1 MSTLADHHCL
11 ALRAAQTWRPMRILD
26 RKRAGLMVPLF
37 SVRSGSG
44 WGVGELRDLTGLA
57 RWASSGGFS
66 AILTLPLLEPSPGQA
81 SPYASCSFFA
91 LDPLYL
97 SIDEIEDF
105 AGRESLTPAERTRLD
120 EAEGAPRV
128 SHAKVRELKDA
139 VLERAFARFTEKVD
153 AASSRAKDLARFE
166 EEHRHWLPEYALFR
180 TLKAHHP
187 ESWRAWP
194 EGLRDAQPSAIAA
207 AKKQHAREVRLRV
220 YLQWLAFRQLE
231 AARAEMAKLG
241 VGLIGDE
248 PFLVADDAADV
259 WAHREL
265 YRFDATV
272 GAPPDAFSADG
283 QEWGLPPYRWDAI
296 REARYALFRERG
308 AHTSKLYDAVRID
321 HVVGLYRTYHRPIDK
336 TVAHFF
342 YPTAQEEQ
350 LAQGEAVLQA
360 FAASGTELIA
370 EDLGV
375 IPDFVRA
382 SLTRL
387 GIPGHRVLR
396 WEQEGGR
403 FREPKSFPELSLGTT
418 GTHDTESSAEW
429 WDALT
434 EWERTSFTSLDGMTH
449 LAKGHERWDDP
460 VWAALLWKVLSAP
473 SRLVIFPIQDVL
485 SLRARINTPN
495 TVGPD
500 NWSWRLPWTTP
511 ALESDAILGS
521 RMKLVKKLAAQH
533 GRG

>member
-1 MSTLADHHCL
+1 
-11 ALRAAQTWRPMRILD
+11 MRILD
-26 RKRAGLMVPLF
+26 RKRAGVMVPLF
-37 SVRSGSG
+37 SIRSGTG
-44 WGVGELRDLTGLA
+44 WGVGELKDLASFA
-57 RWASSGGFS
+57 RWARSGGFTS
-66 AILTLPLLEPSPGQA
+66 VLTLPLLEPSPGQS

-97 SIDEIEDF
+97 SVDDVEDF
-105 AGRESLTPAERTRLD
+105 AVRSELSAAEQERLED
-120 EAEGAPRV
+120 VEGAPRV
-128 SHAKVRELKDA
+128 SHAKVRDLKER
-139 VLERAFARFTEKVD
+139 VLERAFVRFSRTVD
-153 AASSRAKDLARFE
+153 AASSRARDLARFE

-187 ESWRAWP
+187 ESFRAWP
-194 EGLRDAQPSAIAA
+194 AGIAGHDASALAA
-207 AKKQHAREVRLRV
+207 RRKEHALEIRFRV

-231 AARAEMAKLG
+231 AARAAMAALG

-283 QEWGLPPYRWDAI
+283 QEWGLPPYRWEAI
-296 REARYALFRERG
+296 RDTAYALFRARG

-321 HVVGLYRTYHRPIDK
+321 HVVGLYRTYHRPLDK

-342 YPTAQEEQ
+342 YPTGEEAQR
-350 LAQGEAVLQA
+350 AQGEAVLEA
-360 FAASGTELIA
+360 FAASGAELIA

-387 GIPGHRVLR
+387 GVPGHRVLR

-403 FREPKSFPELSLGTT
+403 YREPKTFPELSLATT

-429 WDALT
+429 WEALT
-434 EWERTSFTSLDGMTH
+434 DWERTSFTALDGMMH
-449 LAKGHERWDDP
+449 LAEGHERWDDP
-460 VWAALLWKVLSAP
+460 VWAALMWKVMSAP
-473 SRLVIFPIQDVL
+473 SRLVVFPIQDVL
-485 SLRARINTPN
+485 ALRSRINTPN

-500 NWSWRLPWTTP
+500 NWSFRLPWTTS
-511 ALESDAILGS
+511 ALEADAILGS

-533 GRG
+533 GRV